1 MSMALFK
8 TEPKHMVFI
17 DTEFT
22 DFKNSQ
28 MISIGL
34 VSETGAELY
43 LETTF
48 PQNEC
53 SDFVK
58 AVVWPLLWHTPD
70 VTVTSLEIRDRLV
83 TWLDSIRRGD
93 EDITIMF
100 DYITDWTLFG
110 EALDYRLP
118 PYISAACIGP
128 NHFSKKVAKEWM
140 EQQGLA
146 EHHALYDARANMY
159 AYFHELNRKQKQQ
172 EINRV

>member
-1 MSMALFK
+1 MALIK

-43 LETTF
+43 LEPTF
-48 PQNEC
+48 PYNEC

-58 AVVWPLLWHTPD
+58 AIVLPLLWHTPD
-70 VTVTSLEIRDRLV
+70 VTVTSLEIRDRII
-83 TWLDSIRRGD
+83 TWLESIRRGD
-93 EDITIMF
+93 EDIEIMF

-118 PYISAACIGP
+118 PYIHARVIGR
-128 NHFSKKVAKEWM
+128 NHFSKEVAKQWM
-140 EQQGLA
+140 SDSGLA
-146 EHHALYDARANMY
+146 EHHALYDARANKY
-159 AYFHELNRKQKQQ
+159 AFMHQQKQQ

>member
-1 MSMALFK
+1 MALIK
-8 TEPKHMVFI
+8 TEPKHRVFI

-28 MISIGL
+28 LIGIGL

-48 PQNEC
+48 PQHEC

-58 AVVWPLLWHTPD
+58 AIVWPLLWHTPD
-70 VTVTSLEIRDRLV
+70 VTVTSLEIADRIL
-83 TWLDSIRRGD
+83 TWLESIRRGD
-93 EDITIMF
+93 EDIEIMY
-100 DYITDWTLFG
+100 DYITDLRLFV
-110 EALDYRLP
+110 EATDNRLP
-118 PYISAACIGP
+118 SYVHAQHIGP

-140 EQQGLA
+140 DQEGLA
-146 EHHALYDARANMY
+146 EHHALYDARANKY
-159 AYFHELNRKQKQQ
+159 AYFAELNRKQKQQ